1 MAKKKTVTKKKTTTA
16 KKKPTTAKKKPTPA
30 KKKSATTKKPPLSE
44 RQRPRTTFDFTK
56 APKEIQ
62 ALTTTHEPHIDLL
75 PPQNMEIIMT
85 EINSLIREF
94 QSLSENN
101 LTLRQRRRK
110 FGVGIRNY
118 GLVEKVADLAA
129 ANPQFAQFFNIVDLR
144 NAIKNVDVCRDLSL
158 ALQGFQRMVS
168 NSMLVYMDD
177 AFTMSLIFYNMVKT
191 MQFRGDPQAIQLF
204 RTLRPF
210 FERRRNANAEP
221 TTKEIE
227 QHLHALLNGTADGK
241 IVVENETPK
250 VTKGTRK
257 VVDEVSKG
265 RAAIKESAEAEIKE

>member
-1 MAKKKTVTKKKTTTA
+1 
-16 KKKPTTAKKKPTPA
+16 
-30 KKKSATTKKPPLSE
+30 
-44 RQRPRTTFDFTK
+44 
-56 APKEIQ
+56 
-62 ALTTTHEPHIDLL
+62 
-75 PPQNMEIIMT
+75 
-85 EINSLIREF
+85 
-94 QSLSENN
+94 
-101 LTLRQRRRK
+101 
-110 FGVGIRNY
+110 
-118 GLVEKVADLAA
+118 
-129 ANPQFAQFFNIVDLR
+129 
-144 NAIKNVDVCRDLSL
+144 
-158 ALQGFQRMVS
+158 
-168 NSMLVYMDD
+168 MLVYMDD

-265 RAAIKESAEAEIKE
+265 RAAIKETKEGEVKE